1 MAMMIM
7 IAAATAANTAGRLLI
22 ASVHRTH
29 AGDSTRVDRLP
40 SFSAR
45 RSRRRGIQR
54 PRIASSAG
62 SSVSAAMTVKATVT
76 AAAMATPWRKLTP
89 RANMPS
95 IAMHTISPANSTARP
110 LVSIASTT
118 AASRDSPRITACL

>member
-1 MAMMIM
+1 
-7 IAAATAANTAGRLLI
+7 
-22 ASVHRTH
+22 
-29 AGDSTRVDRLP
+29 
-40 SFSAR
+40 
-45 RSRRRGIQR
+45 
-54 PRIASSAG
+54 
-62 SSVSAAMTVKATVT
+62 MTVKATVT